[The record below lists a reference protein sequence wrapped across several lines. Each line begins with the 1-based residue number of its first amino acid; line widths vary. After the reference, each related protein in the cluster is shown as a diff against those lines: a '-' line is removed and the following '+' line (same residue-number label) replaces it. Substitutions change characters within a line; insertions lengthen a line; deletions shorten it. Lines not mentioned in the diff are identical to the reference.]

1 MTRINVEIAEAAR
14 TTGLVARKQQ
24 ENKAKASLHGLQFIH
39 DNAGRLYSD
48 LVHADPRPLQP
59 GPKGSRTMTDL
70 DLIDRK
76 IVAELMRD
84 ATLPVAQIADKVGLS
99 QTPCWKRIQKL
110 EANGVL
116 TGRVALADPTRLGFG
131 LTVFVSIEAA
141 DHSADWRKAFAKA
154 TESIPEIMEVYRMA
168 GEIDYLLRVAVA
180 DMMAFDRLYKRLTD
194 AVPIKN
200 VTSHFAME
208 RMKFTTAY
216 PVDTVSR

>member
-1 MTRINVEIAEAAR
+1 MHAAFQ
-14 TTGLVARKQQ
+14 AHQ
-24 ENKAKASLHGLQFIH
+24 S
-39 DNAGRLYSD
+39 GR
-48 LVHADPRPLQP
+48 
-59 GPKGSRTMTDL
+59 KGSQSMTDL

-84 ATLPVAQIADKVGLS
+84 ATLPIAQIADKAGLS

-110 EANGVL
+110 EATGVL
-116 TGRVALADPTRLGFG
+116 TGRVALADPTKLGFG
-131 LTVFVSIEAA
+131 LTVFVGIEAP
-141 DHSADWRKAFAKA
+141 DHSADWHAAFAAA
-154 TESIPEIMEVYRMA
+154 TDAIPEIMEVYRMA

-208 RMKFTTAY
+208 RMKFATAY

>member
-1 MTRINVEIAEAAR
+1 ME
-14 TTGLVARKQQ
+14 
-24 ENKAKASLHGLQFIH
+24 
-39 DNAGRLYSD
+39 
-48 LVHADPRPLQP
+48 
-59 GPKGSRTMTDL
+59 DL

-110 EANGVL
+110 EAIGVL
-116 TGRVALADPTRLGFG
+116 TGRVALADPAKLGFG
-131 LTVFVSIEAA
+131 LTVFVGIEAP
-141 DHSADWRKAFAKA
+141 DHSAEWRESFAKA
-154 TESIPEIMEVYRMA
+154 TRDIPQIMEVYRMA
-168 GEIDYLLRVAVA
+168 GEMDYLLRVAVS
-180 DMMAFDRLYKRLTD
+180 DMAAFDGLYKRLTG

-216 PVDTVSR
+216 PVDTLNR